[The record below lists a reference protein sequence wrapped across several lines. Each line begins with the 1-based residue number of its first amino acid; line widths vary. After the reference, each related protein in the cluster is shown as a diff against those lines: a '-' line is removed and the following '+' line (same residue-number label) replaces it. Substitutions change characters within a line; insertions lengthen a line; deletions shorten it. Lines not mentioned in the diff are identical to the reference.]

1 MGYRASALESNHC
14 GTAQELAF
22 RFALWAI
29 ELAEVPSPERIRA
42 RYGVSRATAYRWRR
56 AWCDANGFE
65 PTRPPRQRAMT
76 DAEVKRAKK
85 QAAGLKRVI
94 KRNAAACRNCAL
106 FRYREGM
113 RWGNCAKHQFR
124 VQSSHT
130 CNTHSP
136 A

>member
-1 MGYRASALESNHC
+1 MVYRAYAIESNNC
-14 GTAQELAF
+14 SNGQELAF

-29 ELAEVPSPERIRA
+29 ELSEVPSPERIRS
-42 RYGVSRATAYRWRR
+42 RYRVSRATAYRWRR
-56 AWCDANGFE
+56 AWCDANGFD
-65 PTRPPRQRAMT
+65 PPRAPRQRKLSP
-76 DAEVKRAKK
+76 AEVKRAKK
-85 QAAGLKRVI
+85 QAAGLIRTA
-94 KRNAAACRNCAL
+94 KRNAAACRNCA
-106 FRYREGM
+106 FFQYRKGM